1 MGLPRMPRPD
11 EVALH
16 LHTKEGRLGPLSR
29 RDLAAQLE
37 SGEVPATAHLWMEG
51 MSGWEQLDDHREAL
65 LTDLDEPQPGAVPRA
80 PGESEDDY
88 LDRVFGGLV
97 MASWDYLSE
106 HRFANH
112 IDEVFLGAV
121 ITSTLDVGY
130 SLIDL
135 NSDGTHH
142 YLRFENLED
151 KSRIVVRLT
160 HLTASLSVSK
170 ILGQRASAVIGYG
183 EKIGN
188 ISKIM
193 SAIQAEMK
201 SGYIRDPE
209 PGTITVDGDMGS
221 GYVYCQVD
229 LFVNIDDY
237 VARDY
242 TIDFPKLTTHIGAT
256 THALRKYLRGRF
268 A

>member
-1 MGLPRMPRPD
+1 MGLPRLPRPD

-16 LHTKEGRLGPLSR
+16 IHSREGGRVGPISR
-29 RDLAAQLE
+29 RGLQRQLA
-37 SGEVPATAHLWMEG
+37 SGAIPEDARLWMEG
-51 MSGWEQLDDHREAL
+51 MEGGGWLREHHEAL
-65 LTDLDEPQPGAVPRA
+65 LADLDAPSVAPRS
-80 PGESEDDY
+80 PEESEDDY

-97 MASWDYLSE
+97 RSSWDYLEE
-106 HRFANH
+106 HRFSTH

-135 NSDGTHH
+135 KSDGTHH
-142 YLRFENLED
+142 YLRFEDLQD
-151 KSRIVVRLT
+151 QSRIVVRLT
-160 HLTASLSVSK
+160 HLTSGLALSKV
-170 ILGQRASAVIGYG
+170 LGQRSSAVIGYG
-183 EKIGN
+183 EKLGN
-188 ISKIM
+188 VSKIM
-193 SAIQAEMK
+193 TAIRAEMK

-209 PGTITVDGDMGS
+209 PGTITVDGDLSS

-229 LFVNIDDY
+229 LYLDIDAY
-237 VARDY
+237 VERDY
-242 TIDFPKLTTHIGAT
+242 TVHHDKLATHIGAT